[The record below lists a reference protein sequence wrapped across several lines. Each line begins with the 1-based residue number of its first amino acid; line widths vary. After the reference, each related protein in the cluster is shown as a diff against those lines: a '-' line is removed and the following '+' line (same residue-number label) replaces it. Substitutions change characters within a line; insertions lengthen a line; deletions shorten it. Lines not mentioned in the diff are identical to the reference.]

1 MTASTVSVEYV
12 TQAELNSLIESTELL
27 VMDFTAT
34 WCGPCR
40 VVAPM
45 MERLAAENRDRVKVV
60 KVDIDQHR
68 DCATQLQIRSL
79 PTVLMFKAGQEVER
93 LIGSKPYG
101 EFDKAL
107 QQHL

>member
-1 MTASTVSVEYV
+1 MTATTTSVDYV
-12 TQAELNSLIESTELL
+12 TQTELSSLIESTELL
-27 VMDFTAT
+27 VVDFTAT

-45 MERLAAENRDRVKVV
+45 MERLAVENRDRV